1 MSHQGIGM
9 EGYGGFSRDGGRD
22 GYSRDGGRDREPPK
36 ERPKLALAP
45 RSKPKE
51 ESDSGATQSNIFG
64 GAKPV
69 DTTQREKEI
78 EDKISKLTVSKDEK
92 KEEKSPVEN
101 AWRRRDDGETPK
113 SAAYRPPGRRD
124 EGESRRDDRGYDRGY
139 DKDRRDDRGYDRD
152 RRDDRGYDRD
162 RRD

>member
-1 MSHQGIGM
+1 MG
-9 EGYGGFSRDGGRD
+9 
-22 GYSRDGGRDREPPK
+22 
-36 ERPKLALAP
+36 
-45 RSKPKE
+45 
-51 ESDSGATQSNIFG
+51 SGATQSNIFGGAKPVDTVKKKEEKERAAEEARKNKPSAASIFG

-92 KEEKSPVEN
+92 KEEKPPVEN
-101 AWRRRDDGETPK
+101 AWRRRDDGEAPK

-124 EGESRRDDRGYDRGY
+124 EGDQRRDDRGYDRGY
-139 DKDRRDDRGYDRD
+139 DRDRRDDRGYDRD

-162 RRD
+162 RRDDRGNDRDRGYDSG